1 MDRPGDCR
9 IIDKIRPAVMEQFI
23 TLRRS
28 ETCAVIGG
36 GTNTTE
42 GRVARM
48 LGRLV
53 GAALRALYD
62 LLRNGQKPQ
71 AAHAL

>member
-1 MDRPGDCR
+1 MERFNTLDRFQAC
-9 IIDKIRPAVMEQFI
+9 
-23 TLRRS
+23 T
-28 ETCAVIGG
+28 VIGG
-36 GTNTTE
+36 ATTTE

-62 LLRNGQKPQ
+62 TLRNIGKPQ
-71 AAHAL
+71 TASAF

>member
-1 MDRPGDCR
+1 
-9 IIDKIRPAVMEQFI
+9 MEQFI
-23 TLRRS
+23 ILRRS
-28 ETCAVIGG
+28 ETCTVMGG
-36 GTNTTE
+36 ASTTE

-62 LLRNGQKPQ
+62 LLRNGRKPQ
-71 AAHAL
+71 AAPAF